1 MIVTYRKY
9 HNLDRPGKV
18 YVDRDG
24 TTMSLPA
31 YMRMMAKDDPDMVVD
46 LINVTCINDD
56 EDAFIPGF
64 PRRID

>member
-9 HNLDRPGKV
+9 LAPNKPGKV
-18 YVDRDG
+18 YVDRD
-24 TTMSLPA
+24 TTMSLLD